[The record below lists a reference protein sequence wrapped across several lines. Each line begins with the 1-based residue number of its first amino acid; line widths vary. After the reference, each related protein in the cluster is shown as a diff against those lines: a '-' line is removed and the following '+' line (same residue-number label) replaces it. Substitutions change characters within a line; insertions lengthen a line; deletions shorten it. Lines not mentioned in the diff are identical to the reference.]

1 MAEIETTLSYNR
13 FLPPGAS
20 AVSTL
25 LQVRRGSDHRAQDE
39 QLQLDL
45 RLWTPLGGSVRSVRQ
60 VEPVRH
66 DLTGD
71 RAMVSEQVGV
81 YPLAGLRSEPIT
93 YVLDIDIEPDE
104 IGCEIRATRMELVHR
119 GTSDVLAGG
128 SVVVEWTDDD
138 LLSVLIDPQ
147 VAVHSGQA
155 ELGSAI
161 QAGVEAAKYN
171 DTDRAAAL
179 IVAQRLADDFGDET
193 RRLQLSWLYTG
204 LVHSSVTEQAGDDR
218 QAGDDDADTM
228 RSADTD
234 GPPKGVEL

>member
-1 MAEIETTLSYNR
+1 
-13 FLPPGAS
+13 
-20 AVSTL
+20 
-25 LQVRRGSDHRAQDE
+25 
-39 QLQLDL
+39 
-45 RLWTPLGGSVRSVRQ
+45 
-60 VEPVRH
+60 
-66 DLTGD
+66 
-71 RAMVSEQVGV
+71 
-81 YPLAGLRSEPIT
+81 
-93 YVLDIDIEPDE
+93 
-104 IGCEIRATRMELVHR
+104 MELVHH
-119 GTSDVLAGG
+119 GTSDVLAGA

-147 VAVHSGQA
+147 VAVHSGEV
-155 ELGSAI
+155 ELCRAI

-218 QAGDDDADTM
+218 HVGADDPDTM

>member
-13 FLPPGAS
+13 FLPPGGTV
-20 AVSTL
+20 VSL
-25 LQVRRGSDHRAQDE
+25 LLLIRRGSDQRASAD

-45 RLWTPLGGSVRSVRQ
+45 RLWTPLGASVLSVRQ
-60 VEPVRH
+60 VEPVVR

-71 RAMVSEQVGV
+71 RAFVTDQVGV
-81 YPLAGLRSEPIT
+81 YPLAGFGPDPVACL
-93 YVLDIDIEPDE
+93 LDIAIEPDE
-104 IGCEIRATRMELVHR
+104 IGCEIRATRVEV
-119 GTSDVLAGG
+119 VLHGRSEVLSTA

-147 VAVHSGQA
+147 VAVHNGQA
-155 ELGSAI
+155 QLCRAI
-161 QAGVEAAKYN
+161 QAGVEAARYD

-204 LVHSSVTEQAGDDR
+204 LVHSSVTEQARDDR
-218 QAGDDDADTM
+218 QLDADDADTM
-228 RSADTD
+228 RSAVND
-234 GPPKGVEL
+234 GSQKGVEL